1 MTDCGPVD
9 LALPRPVD
17 VSSQDACLAPADR
30 RNPDA
35 AASCASALRGLAGLL
50 GETFARRGDQVLW
63 ALGAEWTSVLETTGR
78 SVRIDPAHHPG
89 QAGEVA
95 KGWLPPAGTG
105 GLSDDSWVVIVLS
118 ADGREDEMESSL
130 PGQLRCF
137 HSRFLL
143 IILETPEPAAREAAG
158 PVVSMRNAR
167 GRRLDVRNLASI
179 ALELRRIRATGASA
193 ILRAVVPEPVKPAIS
208 AETSSRGPGNAA
220 SRADRNGNHS
230 APADEAIDLAD
241 VQIFPAPAP
250 ELCRREQ
257 QAVAREELTPF
268 ARQWLNEYLQLGG
281 RSEFTWKWAQ
291 YCIRLITL
299 PCVPEHWAAHACD
312 TKFLAGMLNVLVDD
326 VADQQ
331 VNGPLLAE
339 LLRLTRNESPDRD
352 AIAAEDRPCLELACR
367 IWNEYWTRI
376 AVYPCSA
383 AFSDLLRFDLQQ
395 LFNSL
400 HYSYLVRRNQ
410 SLLNSAEDDLYS
422 PRSMMIQCFATV
434 DLMCT
439 PDFPANDLGKVREA
453 ISQAECMARIANSL
467 GTWRREISHGDFT
480 NGVFVQAIARGDFR
494 LDQFVQSGADAI
506 EAIIQDGGYE
516 QRLLRRWEGHRDRL
530 RALAPDVKS
539 VDLDRVAAGFTR
551 MLLTELGSRGLK

>member
-1 MTDCGPVD
+1 MTDSGPVD
-9 LALPRPVD
+9 LAPAGPGEAVLLRHPEVMPRTTVPERNGHQKVD
-17 VSSQDACLAPADR
+17 GVLG
-30 RNPDA
+30 
-35 AASCASALRGLAGLL
+35 GLVRLL
-50 GETFARRGDQVLW
+50 SEAFARRGDQVLW
-63 ALGAEWTSVLETTGR
+63 ALSPEWARGLELPQR
-78 SVRIDPAHHPG
+78 NVRIDPAHAIRNGLLASPG
-89 QAGEVA
+89 SSEAVGVHE
-95 KGWLPPAGTG
+95 
-105 GLSDDSWVVIVLS
+105 DSWVVLVLS
-118 ADGREDEMESSL
+118 ADGREDELESSL

-143 IILETPEPAAREAAG
+143 IILETAPAEAETVG
-158 PVVSMRNAR
+158 PATACSSRT
-167 GRRLDVRNLASI
+167 RRLDVRNLALI
-179 ALELRRIRATGASA
+179 ASELRRIRTSGTSA
-193 ILRAVVPEPVKPAIS
+193 ILRAIVHGAVNGGPTGCLPAGRDGVS
-208 AETSSRGPGNAA
+208 C
-220 SRADRNGNHS
+220 NGNHNGS
-230 APADEAIDLAD
+230 AAEAIDLAD

-250 ELCRREQ
+250 ELCRREVE
-257 QAVAREELTPF
+257 AVAREELTPF
-268 ARQWLNEYLQLGG
+268 ARQWLNEYLRLGG

-299 PCVPEHWAAHACD
+299 PCVPEHWMVHACD

-331 VNGPLLAE
+331 VNGPLLTE
-339 LLRLTRNESPDRD
+339 LLRLTRSESPDLRS
-352 AIAAEDRPCLELACR
+352 IAPADRHCLELAYR
-367 IWNEYWTRI
+367 LWNEYWTRV
-376 AVYPCSA
+376 AAYPCSA

-410 SLLNSAEDDLYS
+410 CLLNPTEDDLYS

-439 PDFPANDLGKVREA
+439 PDFPANDLGRVREA

-467 GTWRREISHGDFT
+467 GTWRREITHGDFT
-480 NGVFVQAIARGDFR
+480 NGVFVQAFARGDVRF
-494 LDQFVQSGADAI
+494 DEFVQGGADAI

-539 VDLDRVAAGFTR
+539 VDLERVAAGFTR